1 MIDNSQQLSEGWH
14 LDKRVP
20 IAIIGAIIGQGAMI
34 IWWAAGVDARLSTAA
49 HRIEV
54 IERIADRGDAA
65 DRLVADRLTRL
76 ETQQSMVVEQLR
88 EIKLLLGRRSD
99 NQRGETGTLVP

>member
-1 MIDNSQQLSEGWH
+1 MSEDRQHLAEGWH

-49 HRIEV
+49 HRLDV

-65 DRLVADRLTRL
+65 DRMVADRLTRL
-76 ETQQSMVVEQLR
+76 ETQQTMMVDQLR
-88 EIKLLLGRRSD
+88 EIKAILGRRSD
-99 NQRGETGTLVP
+99 LNSGGPVIP